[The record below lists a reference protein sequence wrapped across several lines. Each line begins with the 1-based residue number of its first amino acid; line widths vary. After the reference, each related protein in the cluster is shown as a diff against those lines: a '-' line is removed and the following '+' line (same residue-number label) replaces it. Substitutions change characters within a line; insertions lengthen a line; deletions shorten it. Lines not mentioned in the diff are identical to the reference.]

1 MVHPTHVSNEKGI
14 KMRVKRI
21 KAFNLESKEREIPIT
36 LIDVEGNKE
45 DYEEKELRA
54 RAAYFM
60 LNGAPSFAVNALD
73 NGRYKLLSAERD
85 FLACV
90 ELGVGEVVAKIYK
103 FTEKNAEV
111 FSLTEKLKD
120 KTLGAMDEAYMMSK
134 LVELGLTQEDIASL
148 VGISR
153 PAVANTLRLLT
164 LAPEVVGLVESG
176 KLSAGHA
183 RTLVKVEKEKQY
195 AFASECISR
204 GYSVREMER
213 AVKAYL
219 TPPEILQQE
228 KDAKQ
233 AAKSAELK
241 ALVERMRGIFRTKVS
256 LIGNDKKGRIYI
268 DYYTPEDLYRL
279 EEFLDIIESFDGRA

>member
-1 MVHPTHVSNEKGI
+1 
-14 KMRVKRI
+14 MRVKRM
-21 KAFNLESKEREIPIT
+21 KAFNLDSKEKTISVK
-36 LIDVEGNKE
+36 DVETQAVKE

-60 LNGAPSFAVNALD
+60 LNGAPTFAVNALE
-73 NGRYKLLSAERD
+73 NGKYKLLAAEKD
-85 FLACV
+85 FCACV
-90 ELGVGEVVAKIYK
+90 ELGNSEINARVYK

-120 KTLGAMDEAYMMSK
+120 ESLGAMESAYMMSK
-134 LVELGLTQEDIASL
+134 LIELGLTQEDIASL
-148 VGISR
+148 IGKSR

-164 LAPEVVGLVESG
+164 LAPEVVGLIESD

-195 AFASECISR
+195 AFACECMRR

-219 TPPEILQQE
+219 TPPEVLQQE

-241 ALVERMRGIFRTKVS
+241 AFVERMRGVFRTKVS

-268 DYYTPEDLYRL
+268 DYYTPEDLYRM
-279 EEFLDIIESFDGRA
+279 EEFLDIIESFNERN

>member
-1 MVHPTHVSNEKGI
+1 
-14 KMRVKRI
+14 MRVKKI
-21 KAFNLESKEREIPIT
+21 KAFNLESKEKVISIK
-36 LIDVEGNKE
+36 DVQTQLLKE
-45 DYEEKELRA
+45 DYDEKELFTRG
-54 RAAYFM
+54 AYFM
-60 LNGAPSFAVNALD
+60 LNGAPTFAVNALE
-73 NGRYKLLSAERD
+73 NGKYKLLAGEKD
-85 FLACV
+85 FFAYV
-90 ELGVGEVVAKIYK
+90 GLGNSEMTAKVYK

-120 KTLGAMDEAYMMSK
+120 ESLGAMDSAYMMGK
-134 LVELGLTQEDIASL
+134 LIELGLTQEDIASL
-148 VGISR
+148 IGKSR
-153 PAVANTLRLLT
+153 PAVANTVRLLT
-164 LAPEVVGLVESG
+164 LAPEVVGLIESE

-183 RTLVKVEKEKQY
+183 RTLVKVEKDKQY
-195 AFASECISR
+195 AFACECIQR

-241 ALVERMRGIFRTKVS
+241 AFVERMRSVFRTKIS

-268 DYYTPEDLYRL
+268 DYYTPEDLYRI
-279 EEFLDIIESFDGRA
+279 EEFLDIIEQFNERN